1 MVVPCKEFNLCV
13 LGSSGVGKT
22 SFLDR
27 LEGKV
32 FKRGTVKA
40 TDTDEAVKYSIDV
53 STSSSSV
60 ILFNL
65 FDWNWD
71 VKRKSENINQQLMR
85 GPDGVVFLYD
95 IGDRRSKSD
104 FVEFSD
110 WYSRAA
116 GFDKPCIIV
125 STKNDSKKRAVQDD
139 EGKAMATKGDRRAY
153 VPVSLVDDTGID
165 EFCSTLCKLMMND
178 LNITAT
184 SYSAA
189 SEDSL
194 KWSEEMG
201 ALRLGSLGLG
211 LDVAKQSRVILV
223 AMNSSVKEKFAEAF
237 SSSQYLLECVA
248 YEEELTEIVQTSD
261 GVSLPIAAVLVPP
274 TASAGQQERLTT
286 LCAGLPTPIKF
297 VASVPRNA
305 LAAISGACE
314 KSSL

>member
-1 MVVPCKEFNLCV
+1 MVPSREFNLCV

-22 SFLDR
+22 SLLER
-27 LEGKV
+27 LEGKA
-32 FKRGTVKA
+32 FKRGTTKV
-40 TDTDEAVKYSIDV
+40 TDADAAVKYSIQIT
-53 STSSSSV
+53 TSSSSV
-60 ILFNL
+60 LLFNL

-85 GPDGVVFLYD
+85 GPDGMVFLYD
-95 IGDRRSKSD
+95 IGERRSKSD
-104 FVEFSD
+104 FAEFSD

-116 GFDKPCIIV
+116 GFDKPLLIV

-153 VPVSLVDDTGID
+153 VPVSLVDDTGIE

-189 SEDSL
+189 SEESL

-201 ALRLGSLGLG
+201 ALRLGSIGLG
-211 LDVAKQSRVILV
+211 LDVAKTSRVIVV
-223 AMNSSVKEKFAEAF
+223 AMNSSVKDKFAEAF
-237 SSSQYLLECVA
+237 SASQYLLECVA
-248 YEEELTEIVQTSD
+248 YEEELAEIVQNSND

-274 TASAGQQERLTT
+274 TASAGQQERLTA
-286 LCAGLPTPIKF
+286 LCAGQPTPIKF